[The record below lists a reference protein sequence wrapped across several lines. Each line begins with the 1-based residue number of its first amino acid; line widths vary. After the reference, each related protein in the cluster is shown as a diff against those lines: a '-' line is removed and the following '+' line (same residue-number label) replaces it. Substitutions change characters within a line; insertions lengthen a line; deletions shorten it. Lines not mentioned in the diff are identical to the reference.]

1 MIRRPPRSTR
11 TDTLFPYTT
20 LFRSTVTD
28 AGVSVVTICNYNT
41 FQGDRDAPE
50 TPSETVSKTD
60 ARQAQDTE
68 QRTEEI
74 YSEPKGSSC
83 GVSARER
90 KPDPFPCPDGVDPID
105 WDGLKSNRKAKRA
118 SLSEGAHRQ
127 IVNKLDRWNRD
138 GWPPGPIVACAAE
151 RGWTTVFETDEMKG
165 PANGKSRENQRST
178 GPTDPMVRAI
188 VARQAQRR
196 SGIERE
202 PFCPACPRSASP
214 RRASSCIGCWR
225 AAPAEP

>member
-1 MIRRPPRSTR
+1 MSFIFLLFSILCVCYRFMIFLI
-11 TDTLFPYTT
+11 LFSSFFFFFFKQKTAYEMRISDWSSDVCSSD
-20 LFRSTVTD
+20 L

-105 WDGLKSNRKAKRA
+105 WDGLKSNRKAERA

-202 PFCPACPRSASP
+202 PF
-214 RRASSCIGCWR
+214 
-225 AAPAEP
+225 

>member
-20 LFRSTVTD
+20 LFRS
-28 AGVSVVTICNYNT
+28 
-41 FQGDRDAPE
+41 
-50 TPSETVSKTD
+50 TVSKTD

-127 IVNKLDRWNRD
+127 IVNKRSE
-138 GWPPGPIVACAAE
+138 E
-151 RGWTTVFETDEMKG
+151 RRV
-165 PANGKSRENQRST
+165 GKECVSTCRSR
-178 GPTDPMVRAI
+178 G
-188 VARQAQRR
+188 
-196 SGIERE
+196 
-202 PFCPACPRSASP
+202 SP
-214 RRASSCIGCWR
+214 YN
-225 AAPAEP
+225 

>member
-1 MIRRPPRSTR
+1 MFFVFLMIRRPPRSTR

-20 LFRSTVTD
+20 LFRS
-28 AGVSVVTICNYNT
+28 VTICNYNT

-90 KPDPFPCPDGVDPID
+90 KPDPFPCPDGVDPLD
-105 WDGLKSNRKAKRA
+105 WDGLNSNRKAKRA
-118 SLSEGAHRQ
+118 
-127 IVNKLDRWNRD
+127 DR
-138 GWPPGPIVACAAE
+138 
-151 RGWTTVFETDEMKG
+151 
-165 PANGKSRENQRST
+165 KS
-178 GPTDPMVRAI
+178 
-188 VARQAQRR
+188 
-196 SGIERE
+196 SG
-202 PFCPACPRSASP
+202 
-214 RRASSCIGCWR
+214 
-225 AAPAEP
+225 